1 MVHQYKNNGYNMV
14 LDVASG
20 SVHVVDDLTYEVIAL
35 YEDHTLEEIIKELSS
50 WDEKDVKE
58 SYGEV
63 TELKDAG
70 VLFTEDCY
78 EEYICGFKDR
88 PTVVKAL
95 CLHIAHDCNLAC
107 RYCFAEEG
115 EYKGRRALMS
125 AEVGK
130 KALDFLVENSGNRR
144 NLEQSAAV
152 ILTEIDQIFHTL
164 HINSFQYIISRK
176 MLYAGSAVNDGAEFV
191 F

>member
-78 EEYICGFKDR
+78 CLLYTSPSPRDVEESR
-88 PTVVKAL
+88 MPS
-95 CLHIAHDCNLAC
+95 
-107 RYCFAEEG
+107 
-115 EYKGRRALMS
+115 S
-125 AEVGK
+125 A
-130 KALDFLVENSGNRR
+130 
-144 NLEQSAAV
+144 
-152 ILTEIDQIFHTL
+152 
-164 HINSFQYIISRK
+164 
-176 MLYAGSAVNDGAEFV
+176 
-191 F
+191 

>member
-70 VLFTEDCY
+70 VDT
-78 EEYICGFKDR
+78 I
-88 PTVVKAL
+88 
-95 CLHIAHDCNLAC
+95 IAEKQAQVDAWM
-107 RYCFAEEG
+107 AT
-115 EYKGRRALMS
+115 K
-125 AEVGK
+125 
-130 KALDFLVENSGNRR
+130 
-144 NLEQSAAV
+144 
-152 ILTEIDQIFHTL
+152 
-164 HINSFQYIISRK
+164 
-176 MLYAGSAVNDGAEFV
+176 
-191 F
+191 

>member
-63 TELKDAG
+63 TELMQVYYLQK
-70 VLFTEDCY
+70 
-78 EEYICGFKDR
+78 
-88 PTVVKAL
+88 TVMKNTFVDSK
-95 CLHIAHDCNLAC
+95 
-107 RYCFAEEG
+107 
-115 EYKGRRALMS
+115 
-125 AEVGK
+125 
-130 KALDFLVENSGNRR
+130 
-144 NLEQSAAV
+144 
-152 ILTEIDQIFHTL
+152 TDQQL
-164 HINSFQYIISRK
+164 
-176 MLYAGSAVNDGAEFV
+176 
-191 F
+191 

>member
-1 MVHQYKNNGYNMV
+1 MVHQYKNNGYNMA

-70 VLFTEDCY
+70 VLLQ
-78 EEYICGFKDR
+78 K
-88 PTVVKAL
+88 TVMKNTFVDSK
-95 CLHIAHDCNLAC
+95 
-107 RYCFAEEG
+107 
-115 EYKGRRALMS
+115 
-125 AEVGK
+125 
-130 KALDFLVENSGNRR
+130 
-144 NLEQSAAV
+144 
-152 ILTEIDQIFHTL
+152 IDQQL
-164 HINSFQYIISRK
+164 
-176 MLYAGSAVNDGAEFV
+176 
-191 F
+191 

>member
-1 MVHQYKNNGYNMV
+1 MVHQYKNNGYNMA

-144 NLEQSAAV
+144 NLEV
-152 ILTEIDQIFHTL
+152 DL
-164 HINSFQYIISRK
+164 
-176 MLYAGSAVNDGAEFV
+176 
-191 F
+191 

>member
-95 CLHIAHDCNLAC
+95 HQRNQLPDFYGFLNSLQENLMLSYQLQHSLMHVFPC
-107 RYCFAEEG
+107 ILLLLRSSI
-115 EYKGRRALMS
+115 GRQGYNHVQYEDRVPLQ
-125 AEVGK
+125 
-130 KALDFLVENSGNRR
+130 LLVY
-144 NLEQSAAV
+144 L
-152 ILTEIDQIFHTL
+152 
-164 HINSFQYIISRK
+164 
-176 MLYAGSAVNDGAEFV
+176 
-191 F
+191 

>member
-115 EYKGRRALMS
+115 ED
-125 AEVGK
+125 V
-130 KALDFLVENSGNRR
+130 
-144 NLEQSAAV
+144 
-152 ILTEIDQIFHTL
+152 H
-164 HINSFQYIISRK
+164 
-176 MLYAGSAVNDGAEFV
+176 
-191 F
+191 